1 MRTPRLLLALAVTG
15 TVLATGAGA
24 AVSAAQP
31 NPCGDRIHD
40 AGNKWQSI
48 RPNWTTNATKV
59 VQVVSL
65 PYAPDRMYATNG
77 LEVMVTNNAGCSWQ
91 TLLSPH
97 GGDLGLLPPVV
108 QSLVPSQVADLL
120 TLPSTARIVA
130 IAAPSSAT
138 TSDAVYIAYND
149 SFQGGL
155 TKPHLISISPQG
167 IYDGQGAG
175 LPAFGTIGALD
186 ISASADTPTTAYAV
200 IDGEL
205 NSQGGVY
212 DTTDGGKSWTL
223 RDASATTSSVQ
234 DLRADPVVNGWTFAK
249 GSDGLFKSADGGQ
262 SYQAERSASDM
273 QTYDVSPG
281 ANGSMLVVGHA
292 NHKTFD
298 RLDTNGGQWSSVAA
312 PVDARDVAIQ
322 PILDT
327 VSVSDGHDMWLE
339 TNGSVANAKNITP
352 DAGPPTQTQISAPLP
367 NGYSIVGNG
376 GDAVL
381 RRVQDLNNNGIA
393 GAPGEPITLLPHV
406 PKQFPSTL
414 TPGIAKLSLPAGASQ
429 DVSYRLLLP
438 RTPSPVDIM
447 FLVDT
452 TASTENTI
460 NGLKQDL
467 AEIVNDLGST
477 GLDAQFGLADFKDYS
492 PSIDNLGDGETGD
505 YPYRLDRRIG
515 PADASLR
522 AALNNLHARG
532 GGDPPEAQLTA
543 LYQSTTGAGQH
554 YPGRKTWIK
563 GLQPGQS
570 AGYRGDAL
578 KLAVLATDE
587 RFHEEKS
594 YLTPSW
600 DKTVS
605 ALNSYGV
612 HPIGLAIETVTD
624 QGQIQGFHSL
634 RVEQKLADATHS
646 FAPAGGVDCNG
657 DLVPDV
663 PAGGPFVC
671 KVPVVVQSG
680 IKVGPLTVKKD
691 HVLPVKLAPAITRA
705 AETLPD
711 LRTVGLQFPGLPA
724 GIAHVVSPAA
734 APQVNIKNDNA
745 LGFTV
750 RYTCPKL
757 HKAASYKTDVNAAAG
772 ARVVASSAIQLA
784 CGAVP
789 APSHNPPPP
798 IVVAAA
804 AAPAAAPPAPGQPI
818 PNTNPNPNPGLNANV
833 GFASQEEEQRQL
845 AFAGADQIGEE
856 DPSVEMQMSRLSSS
870 SSGSDPSEPWFFGG
884 AAVLLTGAAGFAA
897 RSRFAAAWH
906 RN

>member
-31 NPCGDRIHD
+31 KPCGDRIHD

-48 RPNWTTNATKV
+48 TPKWTTNATKI
-59 VQVVSL
+59 VQVVSV

-77 LEVMVTNNAGCSWQ
+77 LEVIVTNDAGCTWE
-91 TLLSPH
+91 PIFGAH

-108 QSLVPSQVADLL
+108 TSALPQPVADLL
-120 TLPSTARIVA
+120 KLPSTARIVA

-138 TSDAVYIAYND
+138 SSDTVYIAYND
-149 SFQGGL
+149 AFEGGV
-155 TKPHLISISPQG
+155 TKPHIISISPKG
-167 IYDGQGAG
+167 VFDGQGAG
-175 LPAFGTIGALD
+175 LPAYGTIGALD
-186 ISASADTPTTAYAV
+186 LSASANTPTTAYAV
-200 IDGEL
+200 IDGQL

-212 DTTDGGKSWTL
+212 ATTDGGQSWTP
-223 RDASATTSSVQ
+223 RDTSATTSSVQ
-234 DLRADPVVNGWTFAK
+234 AIRADPVVNDWAWAR
-249 GSDGLFKSADGGQ
+249 GSGGLLKSADGGASFQ
-262 SYQAERSASDM
+262 DAHGASDV
-273 QTYDVSPG
+273 QSFDVAAGSG
-281 ANGSMLVVGHA
+281 GSMLVVGHA
-292 NHKTFD
+292 NRKQFD
-298 RLDTNGGQWSSVAA
+298 RMDTDNGDWHSVPA
-312 PVDARDVAIQ
+312 PVDAGEVAMQ
-322 PILDT
+322 PIVDT
-327 VSVSDGHDMWLE
+327 VTVSDGSHMWLE
-339 TNGSVANAKNITP
+339 SNGDVGKAQNITP
-352 DAGPPTQTQISAPLP
+352 DGGPPTQTQITTPLAT
-367 NGYSIVGNG
+367 GYAIVGNSG
-376 GDAVL
+376 GTVL
-381 RRVQDLNNNGIA
+381 RRVQDLNNHGIV
-393 GAPGEPITLLPHV
+393 GAPGQPVLLLPHGV

-414 TPGIAKLSLPAGASQ
+414 TPGTTKLSLPAGASQ

-467 AEIVNDLGST
+467 AEIVNDIGST
-477 GLDAQFGLADFKDYS
+477 GLNAQFGLADFKDYS

-522 AALNNLHARG
+522 AALNDLHARG

-570 AGYRGDAL
+570 AGYRSDAL

-587 RFHEEKS
+587 RFHEERS

-600 DKTVS
+600 DKTVA

-634 RVEQKLADATHS
+634 HVEQRLADATHS
-646 FAPAGGVDCNG
+646 YAPAGGVDCNG

-663 PAGGPFVC
+663 QAGGPFVC
-671 KVPVVVQSG
+671 KVPVVIKSG
-680 IKVGPLTVKKD
+680 IKVGPFTVKKD
-691 HVLPVKLAPAITRA
+691 QVLPVKLAPAIVRA

-711 LRTVGLQFPGLPA
+711 LRSVGLQFPGLPA
-724 GIAHVVSPAA
+724 SIARVVSPVA
-734 APQVNIKNDNA
+734 APRVNLKNDNA

-757 HKAASYKTDVNAAAG
+757 HQPKNYKTNVNAAAG
-772 ARVVASSAIQLA
+772 SRIVASSAVELA

-789 APSHNPPPP
+789 PPGHNPPPP
-798 IVVAAA
+798 AVVAAPA
-804 AAPAAAPPAPGQPI
+804 AAAAAPPAPGQPI
-818 PNTNPNPNPGLNANV
+818 PNSNPNPNPGLNANV

-845 AFAGADQIGEE
+845 AFAGADQLGQE
-856 DPSVEMQMSRLSSS
+856 DTSVEYQMSRLPS
-870 SSGSDPSEPWFFGG
+870 SSGDGSTEQWFFGG